1 MSDSPSRREFV
12 AQSASMLSGAWLFTQ
27 MPMLE
32 ALSARARV
40 AHANAEPFEVL
51 TPAESRTMA
60 AFAAQIVPTDST
72 PGATEA
78 GVVYFTDKA
87 LGSFAAIIA
96 TGVRSGLKQ
105 LDDEA
110 RKANRSVQSFADL
123 TSAQQIKIMKKHE
136 GAEFFG
142 DLRFLTLAGV
152 FADQS
157 YGGNRNGVGYQI
169 MDMKHQAA
177 FQPPFGYYDAQL
189 NSSTKARNE

>member
-1 MSDSPSRREFV
+1 MDDSTSRREFV
-12 AQSASMLSGAWLFTQ
+12 AQSASMLSGAWLFMQ

-32 ALSARARV
+32 SLSARARI
-40 AHANAEPFEVL
+40 AEANAEPFEFL

-60 AFAAQIVPTDST
+60 AFAAQILPTDST

-78 GVVYFTDKA
+78 GVTYFADKA
-87 LGSFAAIIA
+87 LGSFAGVIA
-96 TGVRSGLKQ
+96 ASVRSGLKR
-105 LDDEA
+105 LDDDA
-110 RKANRSVQSFADL
+110 RKENRAVQSFADL

-136 GAEFFG
+136 DTEFFG

-152 FADQS
+152 FADAS

-189 NSSTKARNE
+189 NSSTKARSE